1 MRRYSAKEWEYIDI
15 FLRTDAYSYLK
26 RYAQCGLENRK
37 RLGISMPRRF
47 KQSKRRKLLAIDIE
61 LF

>member
-1 MRRYSAKEWEYIDI
+1 MRWYSDKEWEYIDI
-15 FLRTDAYSYLK
+15 FLRLDAYSYLK
-26 RYAQCGLENRK
+26 RYAQWGLENRK
-37 RLGISMPRRF
+37 RLGISMHRRF